1 MGHLLVDLRK
11 REWREESLNLFFYFI
26 IFMLHSN
33 FVRGAIIGGLVV
45 FSANNVNARSSIV
58 VTNKCLNLEV
68 DDKKLL
74 SQMFLAHVTA
84 PRPH

>member
-1 MGHLLVDLRK
+1 MGHLLVVLRK

-26 IFMLHSN
+26 FLLHSN
-33 FVRGAIIGGLVV
+33 FVRAAKIGGLVG